1 MKITSFEWDDANEFH
16 AVRHGVSRDEIEET
30 IIQAFL
36 SRKGRSGVYLA
47 YGKTL
52 DGRFVLA
59 VFDYKGRG
67 KARPFSARP
76 LTESEKKRLR
86 RPVL

>member
-1 MKITSFEWDDANEFH
+1 MKITSFEWDEANEFH
-16 AVRHGVSRDEIEET
+16 AIRHGVNRDEIEEA
-30 IIQAFL
+30 ILHAPLI
-36 SRKGRSGVYLA
+36 RKGRSGVYLA
-47 YGKTL
+47 YGQTL

-76 LTESEKKRLR
+76 LTEIEKKRLR
-86 RPVL
+86 RT